1 MGEPRSVATEANR
14 CSKNSKED
22 RMVTVRFSSHLRRF
36 IDLPDLFEC
45 ESETVRDLVD
55 QLEEAFPGVSSYL
68 LHENGCVRQHVNIFL
83 DNGIIKDRTELS
95 DSLEQV
101 SEVAIMQALSGG

>member
-1 MGEPRSVATEANR
+1 MI
-14 CSKNSKED
+14 
-22 RMVTVRFSSHLRRF
+22 TVRFSNHLRRF
-36 IDLPDLFEC
+36 VDLPDSFE
-45 ESETVRDLVD
+45 SDSSTVKELID

-83 DNGIIKDRTELS
+83 DNRMVKDRNSLS